1 MHAYDRNVVILIL
14 YLSHTD
20 VQALEL
26 RSTDKNCLIARAQ
39 CYLQLGEADKALAD
53 ANETLKQDANY
64 IKVLQY
70 ASMTIISYFIML
82 YCWALGGQ

>member
-1 MHAYDRNVVILIL
+1 MIS
-14 YLSHTD
+14 YLSLTD

-26 RSTDKNCLIARAQ
+26 RATDKNCLIARAQ

-64 IKVLQY
+64 IKVLQH
-70 ASMTIISYFIML
+70 ALIGSILLFIML
-82 YCWALGGQ
+82 FCSQ